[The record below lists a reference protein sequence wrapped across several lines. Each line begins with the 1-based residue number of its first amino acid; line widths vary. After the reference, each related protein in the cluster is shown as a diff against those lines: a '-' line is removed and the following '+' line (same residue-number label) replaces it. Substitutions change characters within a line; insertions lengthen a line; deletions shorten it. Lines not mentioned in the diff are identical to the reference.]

1 MPRMADS
8 HSAMQHSFIGD
19 NALVVQAHS
28 CQSDCSLAERL
39 NISRRFV
46 PQVTV
51 VQTDTVVLE
60 AAPKFLDHHLESE
73 WSLDSGPP
81 FLSSAYTVSYGIL
94 RI

>member
-1 MPRMADS
+1 MPKMAHT
-8 HSAMQHSFIGD
+8 HSAMHHALVED
-19 NALVVQAHS
+19 NALAVQAHL

-39 NISRRFV
+39 NFSRRIV

-60 AAPKFLDHHLESE
+60 AAPKFLGHPLESE

-81 FLSSAYTVSYGIL
+81 FLSSAYTVSYSIL